1 MQTPEIIEIVVR
13 LKKTN
18 KTQTSLVCSVS
29 SFLVLHVLHQLYCLS
44 RSDTSVGSVLHMWR
58 HTSVINETELLSSE
72 KLVRLFIFKPLTYIC
87 GKTNPVF
94 FLSVKQC

>member
-58 HTSVINETELLSSE
+58 HTSVINETELLSKSW
-72 KLVRLFIFKPLTYIC
+72 LDCLSS
-87 GKTNPVF
+87 NP
-94 FLSVKQC
+94 